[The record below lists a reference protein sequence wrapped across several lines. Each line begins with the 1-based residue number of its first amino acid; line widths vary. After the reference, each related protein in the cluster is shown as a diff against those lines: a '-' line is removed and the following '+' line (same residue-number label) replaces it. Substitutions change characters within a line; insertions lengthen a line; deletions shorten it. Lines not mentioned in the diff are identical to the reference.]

1 MAEQSSPA
9 ASAADKPTFGVTE
22 QKTTGYAWYAL
33 IVLFIVYV
41 FNFIDRSIVN
51 ILAESI
57 KKDLGLYD
65 WQIGLLGAGLPFA
78 IFYTVLGIPIARMAD
93 RRNRRNILAI
103 CLALWSGATAL
114 CGLAGNFW
122 QLLAARIGVA
132 VGEAGGSPP
141 SHSMISDYFAQD
153 RRATA
158 LGIYALGIPVGTM
171 LGFLFGGWL
180 TENFSWREAFI
191 IVGLPGIAMAVFV
204 RFGLREPV
212 RSHSQ
217 LAVEAKKEEPPI
229 MEVFA
234 ALWSR
239 RSFRYMALGGA
250 LHALVGYGV
259 GPFVPMMFQR
269 VHEMSPSDI
278 GLVLFY
284 LGFAGILGTTSGGYF
299 ADKLGKN
306 DVRWYVWLPGIATLV
321 SVPFST
327 TMYLLPDPILAFWI
341 GAIPGFLGAYYL
353 GPTFALAQGMVGPR
367 MRALTASIL
376 LFILNLI
383 SMGLGP
389 LIVGATSDWLN
400 ANTDLGVRSIQW
412 ALVSVLIFNVL
423 STVFYLMAAKDLKSD
438 LSRAHELS

>member
-1 MAEQSSPA
+1 MAAIEDKPA
-9 ASAADKPTFGVTE
+9 ATSAAEGDASA

-33 IVLFIVYV
+33 AVLFVVYV

-57 KKDLGLYD
+57 KKDLELAD
-65 WQIGLLGAGLPFA
+65 WHIALLGAGLPFA
-78 IFYTVLGIPIARMAD
+78 IFYTALGVPIARLAD
-93 RRNRRNILAI
+93 RQNRRNILAA
-103 CLALWSGATAL
+103 CLAIWSAMTAI
-114 CGLAGNFW
+114 CGLAGSFM

-132 VGEAGGSPP
+132 IGEAGGSPP

-171 LGFLFGGWL
+171 LGYLFGGWL

-191 IVGLPGIAMAVFV
+191 IVGLPGLLMALFV

-212 RSHSQ
+212 RSYS
-217 LAVEAKKEEPPI
+217 LKAVEARAKQPPI
-229 MEVFA
+229 REVFL

-259 GPFVPMMFQR
+259 GPYVPMMFQR
-269 VHEMSPSDI
+269 IHAMSPADI
-278 GLVLFY
+278 GLALFY
-284 LGFAGILGTTSGGYF
+284 LGFAGILGTVSGGYF
-299 ADKLGKN
+299 ADRLGKR
-306 DVRWYVWLPGIATLV
+306 DIRWYVWLPGIATLV
-321 SVPFST
+321 SIPFSVT
-327 TMYLLPDPILAFWI
+327 FYVLPDPVLAFWI
-341 GAIPGFLGAYYL
+341 GAIPGFLGSYYL
-353 GPTFALAQGMVGPR
+353 GPTFALAQGMVGPS

-376 LFILNLI
+376 LLILNLI

-389 LIVGATSDWLN
+389 LVVGLTSDLLL
-400 ANTDLGVRSIQW
+400 AYTDLGVYSLRW
-412 ALVSVLIFNVL
+412 ALVGVLVFNLL
-423 STVFYLMAAKDLKSD
+423 STIFYLMAAKDLKAD
-438 LSRAHELS
+438 LARAHELD